1 MPLSTDQINQF
12 VESSYDKKGTPS
24 IGDYQLDKEL
34 STRKAKVYYNPN
46 DGKVVVANR
55 GTAGTVS
62 DWANNAR
69 WIAGTY
75 DESDRMKQAEQV
87 QRQAIAKYGK
97 VDTNVTHSQSGIIG
111 RKLNEKGLTGQ
122 VISVNPASMFE
133 KQKKNEYVI
142 RSSSD
147 PVSMLHAIN
156 PFARPSRTK
165 TIKAKTWNPFAEHGS
180 NILSRIKGTIGAA
193 LPLVTHGSR
202 MGEQGSQVGGTKSQ
216 GPSVRRAHGLSNEL
230 TNFDIDEYLHKIKA
244 YHGCF
249 IKDEL
254 PELNPGFY
262 VVNLNGNSHWTVL
275 CKDLDIHGNPSYLY
289 FDSFGF
295 PAPLEVEQAIERDA
309 HRKTEYVSMKN
320 DLQAYSS
327 TACGFFCIAFV
338 KFLNKRKNKE
348 RAGTKSRSEPMV
360 HAYEKFIALFDT
372 DAEKNDRVLKD
383 LI

>member
-1 MPLSTDQINQF
+1 MPLSTDQINKF
-12 VESSYDKKGTPS
+12 VASSYDKKGTPS
-24 IGDYQLDKEL
+24 IGDYKLDTEL
-34 STRKAKVYYNPN
+34 STQKAKVYYNPI
-46 DGKVVVANR
+46 DKKVVVANR

-69 WIAGTY
+69 YLAGTY
-75 DESDRMKQAEQV
+75 DESDRMKQALTV

-111 RKLNEKGLTGQ
+111 RKLNEMGLTGQ

-133 KQKKNEYVI
+133 RQKKNEYVI
-142 RSSSD
+142 RSASD
-147 PVSMLHAIN
+147 PVSMLHALN
-156 PFARPSRTK
+156 PFARPSRTT
-165 TIKAKTWNPFAEHGS
+165 TIKAKSWNPLAEHGS
-180 NILSRIKGTIGAA
+180 NILSRIKGTIG
-193 LPLVTHGSR
+193 
-202 MGEQGSQVGGTKSQ
+202 M
-216 GPSVRRAHGLSNEL
+216 GLSNEL
-230 TNFDIDEYLHKIKA
+230 TNFDIDEYLHKIKS

-254 PELNPGFY
+254 PELNEGFY
-262 VVNLNGNSHWTVL
+262 VINLNGTSHWTVL
-275 CKDLDIHGNPSYLY
+275 CKDIDSHGNPSYLY

-295 PAPLEVEQAIERDA
+295 PAPIEVEQAIERDA

-338 KFLNKRKNKE
+338 KFLNKRKNKY
-348 RAGTKSRSEPMV
+348 G
-360 HAYEKFIALFDT
+360 AYEKFIARFDT
-372 DAEKNDRVLKD
+372 DSEKNDRVLKD